1 MFTLLFDS
9 GQAAQLIAITTLA
22 QAGDNII
29 SSTHVY
35 GGTYNQ
41 FNVSLP
47 RFGITTTFVDIS
59 DLAAIEKAIN
69 PKTKAMLVLWVT
81 LCG

>member
-1 MFTLLFDS
+1 M
-9 GQAAQLIAITTLA
+9 
-22 QAGDNII
+22 
-29 SSTHVY
+29 Y

-69 PKTKAMLVLWVT
+69 PKTKAMLVLGVT